1 MATKKSDSKK
11 KGDKEK
17 DPEKKLNVRLVERHL
32 RIGRLNNALTAS
44 KSMLLTLTTN
54 PR

>member
-17 DPEKKLNVRLVERHL
+17 DPEKEAKRKARQEHS
-32 RIGRLNNALTAS
+32 RIGRLNNALIAS
-44 KSMLLTLTTN
+44 KSTLLPLTTN

>member
-17 DPEKKLNVRLVERHL
+17 TQKKKLNVKLVKRHS

-44 KSMLLTLTTN
+44 KSTLLPLTTN